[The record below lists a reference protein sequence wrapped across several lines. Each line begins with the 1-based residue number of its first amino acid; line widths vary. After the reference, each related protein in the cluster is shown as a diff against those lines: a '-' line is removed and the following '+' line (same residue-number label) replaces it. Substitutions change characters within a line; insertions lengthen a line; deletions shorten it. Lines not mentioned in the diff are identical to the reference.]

1 MDMIQKDSIC
11 NVIDELLNEIELI
24 EHTLSLK
31 VNQKIENENST
42 LLQQIQLTTMHLHH
56 FEKKINQVKDGG
68 SWIRTPINLRNLA
81 F

>member
-31 VNQKIENENST
+31 VNQMIVNENSS

-68 SWIRTPINLRNLA
+68 NWIRTPINLNLA

>member
-31 VNQKIENENST
+31 VNQKIVNENST

-56 FEKKINQVKDGG
+56 FEKKINQVNDGG
-68 SWIRTPINLRNLA
+68 NWIRTPINLGKLA